1 MRRAKQT
8 RPLTNY
14 LLVGKIKGMNSI
26 KHSTDSAT
34 DNRTKLLSTA
44 RVLTQTR
51 GFNAFSYR
59 DLADIVGIKTAS
71 IHYHFPTK
79 DDLGVALI
87 QQYTESMMTTL
98 HGIEAQVVSH
108 LAQFNQ
114 FVQIFEQTSE
124 SNEQW
129 CLAGMFASDVQTLS
143 AAMQQAVTAFFS
155 QVECWLQALLER
167 AVAANAFRPLVPI
180 SQLAPMIL
188 ASLEGALLTARL
200 MSQPV
205 RLSDA
210 AHSLT
215 QLLGVV

>member
-1 MRRAKQT
+1 
-8 RPLTNY
+8 
-14 LLVGKIKGMNSI
+14 MNSSI
-26 KHSTDSAT
+26 SPPISAT
-34 DNRTKLLSTA
+34 DNRAKLLSTA
-44 RVLTQTR
+44 RILAQTR

-59 DLADIVGIKTAS
+59 DLAKIVGIKTAS

-87 QQYTESMMTTL
+87 HQYTESMMVAL
-98 HGIEAQVVSH
+98 HDIDSQPIGY

-124 SNEQW
+124 SSEQW

-143 AAMQQAVTAFFS
+143 EAMRQAVTAFFI
-155 QVECWLQALLER
+155 QVEQWLKALLER

-188 ASLEGALLTARL
+188 ASLEGALLTTRL
-200 MSQPV
+200 MNQPM
-205 RLSDA
+205 RLQETA
-210 AHSLT
+210 QSLT
-215 QLLGVV
+215 KLLGVR